1 VSAHRVVVAQQVQR
15 DSRLV
20 WHSLMFDQPSAHHVD
35 RHGSASSATQSP
47 GIAGDVATGV
57 STPRRRGSAG
67 ATRQSP
73 RMAFS
78 DVRPAVGT
86 PRRLAATGATR
97 QSPRH
102 VRDSVAVNNW
112 SNGKDQS
119 LAYCC

>member
-1 VSAHRVVVAQQVQR
+1 VKIIGSGTPR
-15 DSRLV
+15 
-20 WHSLMFDQPSAHHVD
+20 